1 MTVTRRRFIATTAA
15 TGGALA
21 MVPEMLRAAVSRAA
35 GRPLDILVLG
45 GTGFIGPHEVEYATA
60 RGHRLTLFNRGRTNP
75 GLFPKAEKL
84 EGDRD
89 GKLDA
94 LKGRKW
100 DAVIDNSGY
109 VPRHV
114 RDSAQLLKGN
124 VGRYLFISTLSV
136 FADFSQKGLDENS
149 ATAKLT
155 EPGSEDSRKHYG
167 PLKALCEQEVLQAF
181 GERATI
187 VRPGLIVGPGDTT
200 DRFTYWPVRIDRGGE
215 VLAPGDPSEPVLI
228 IDVRDLCEWCVRLVE
243 EDVGGGYNAVG
254 PKARL
259 SIAEMLYGIKSVTT
273 SEAQLTFVPAD
284 FLQAQGVRP
293 WSEMP
298 AWFPPTGP
306 MAGFGYFSREKAI
319 GKGLTFRPLAE
330 TAKATLDWFKTL
342 PTERQAKLGAGIA
355 PEKEK
360 TVLAAWRAAEKERA
374 GQ

>member
-1 MTVTRRRFIATTAA
+1 MAFSRRRFLTTTAA
-15 TGGALA
+15 AGGALA
-21 MVPEMLRAAVSRAA
+21 LTPRSVRAAIGSLR
-35 GRPLDILVLG
+35 RKPLEVLILG
-45 GTGFIGPHEVEYATA
+45 GTGFIGPHQVEYALA
-60 RGHRLTLFNRGRTNP
+60 RGHKVTLFNRGKTNP
-75 GLFPKAEKL
+75 GLFPSAEKL

-100 DAVIDNSGY
+100 DVVLDNSGY

-114 RDSAQLLKGN
+114 RDSAQLLKDN

-136 FADFSQKGLDENS
+136 FADFSQKGLDER
-149 ATAKLT
+149 APTAKLT
-155 EPGSEDSRKHYG
+155 EPGSEEVGKHYG
-167 PLKALCEQEVLQAF
+167 PLKALCEQEVMQAF
-181 GERATI
+181 GDRATV

-228 IDVRDLCEWCVRLVE
+228 IDVRDLSEWCVRLLE
-243 EDVGGGYNAVG
+243 EDVGGVFNAVG
-254 PKARL
+254 PKAQL
-259 SIAEMLYGIKSVTT
+259 SIGEMLYGIKAVTT
-273 SEAQLTFVPAD
+273 AEAQLTFVPAD

-293 WSEMP
+293 WADMP

-319 GKGLTFRPLAE
+319 AKGLTFRPLAD

-342 PTERQAKLGAGIA
+342 PAERQAKLKAGIA
-355 PEKEK
+355 PDKEQA
-360 TVLAAWRAAEKERA
+360 VLAAWRASGKGKAS
-374 GQ
+374 